1 MALKEGY
8 IKAKD
13 NVSRLQ
19 REKANTRKRELRAKS
34 SLKDVLM
41 ELREKNLM
49 TEELSQR
56 VGLYAGKMTYGSDS
70 LDTCLQY
77 VPETCPCYINA

>member
-1 MALKEGY
+1 LALKEGY

-56 VGLYAGKMTYGSDS
+56 VGLYARKMTYGSDS

-77 VPETCPCYINA
+77 VPET

>member
-19 REKANTRKRELRAKS
+19 REKANTRKRELREKS

-70 LDTCLQY
+70 LDKCLHY

>member
-1 MALKEGY
+1 
-8 IKAKD
+8 
-13 NVSRLQ
+13 
-19 REKANTRKRELRAKS
+19 
-34 SLKDVLM
+34 M

-77 VPETCPCYINA
+77 VPETRPCYINA